1 MPAVGVRA
9 GNGGRRAPSAAC
21 ATVAPAASLPSM
33 EPLETVIVVVLVAI
47 SLVGTFLT
55 SWYSMRNFTHYR
67 REISESEREWRLH
80 RDGLK

>member
-1 MPAVGVRA
+1 
-9 GNGGRRAPSAAC
+9 
-21 ATVAPAASLPSM
+21 M

-47 SLVGTFLT
+47 ALVGTFLT